1 MNRLRYLW
9 VALVLF
15 CFAGR
20 EAEADPPLAVAPFDS
35 DQAKALQKAWA
46 DHLGIPVEITNSIGM
61 KLSLI
66 PPGEFM
72 MGSPKSELGRDDD
85 ETQHL
90 VTITKPFYLS
100 VYEVTQEQYERA
112 MGDNPSR
119 SKDAAKPVEMVTWN
133 DAVAFCGKLSDQEGD
148 QYRLPTEAEWEYACR
163 AGTTTAYSF
172 GNDASQL
179 SNYGWYRTNAWDIGE
194 KYAHPVGEK
203 LPNAWGLFDMHGNVY
218 EWCQDWYAPY
228 GNEKVVS
235 DPTGPAR
242 GGASV
247 LRGGAFPDLPR
258 NVRAADRL
266 SHQPAY
272 RNHTLGFRL
281 ARTIPLSP

>member
-1 MNRLRYLW
+1 MNRLSYLW

-15 CFAGR
+15 CFVSR
-20 EAEADPPLAVAPFDS
+20 QAEADPPQAVAPLDS
-35 DQAKALQKAWA
+35 NQAKTLQKAWA
-46 DHLGIPVEITNSIGM
+46 NNLGVPVQITDSVGM
-61 KLSLI
+61 KFNLI
-66 PPGEFM
+66 PPGEFL

-90 VTITKPFYLS
+90 VKITKAFYLGAH
-100 VYEVTQEQYERA
+100 EVTQEQYERV

-148 QYRLPTEAEWEYACR
+148 QYRLPTEAEWEYAYR

-172 GNDASQL
+172 GDDESQL
-179 SNYGWYRTNAWDIGE
+179 HKHAWFNANSDRTT
-194 KYAHPVGEK
+194 HPVGK
-203 LPNAWGLFDMHGNVY
+203 KIPNGWGLFDMHGNVY
-218 EWCQDWYAPY
+218 EWYQDWYAPY
-228 GNEKVVS
+228 GNEKVAS

-242 GGASV
+242 GDARV

-266 SHQPAY
+266 SHQPDY
-272 RNHTLGFRL
+272 RNYTLGFRV
-281 ARTIPLSP
+281 ARTIPISP